1 MWVVVLHT
9 GCCDSGGAVIVEIS
23 ALSYSYPDGT
33 KALKN
38 IQLKIEEQENVALVG
53 ANGSGKT
60 TLLLTMMGALKGT
73 GFIRILGES
82 DLRKIRG
89 RVGLVFQNP
98 DDQLFMPTVF
108 DDVAFGPLNLGLDDV
123 SGRVHDTLE
132 LVGLSGYEKRSSHH
146 LSFGEKKRVA
156 IATILS
162 MEPELLLMDEPTEN
176 LDPRGKRQLLQL
188 LKELSQPKIVATHD
202 LGVASATCERT
213 VMLNNGC
220 IVADSRTDKILSN
233 AGLLEKHGF

>member
-1 MWVVVLHT
+1 MRVVVLHT
-9 GCCDSGGAVIVEIS
+9 GYCDSGDTVIVEIS

-33 KALKN
+33 KALKD
-38 IQLKIEEQENVALVG
+38 IRLKIEEKENVALVG

-60 TLLLTMMGALKGT
+60 TLLLTIMGALKGT

-98 DDQLFMPTVF
+98 DDQLFMSTVF

-123 SGRVHDTLE
+123 SGRVHNALE

-202 LGVASATCERT
+202 LGVASATCERI
-213 VMLNNGC
+213 VVLNNGC
-220 IVADSRTDKILSN
+220 IVTDGRTDKILSN